1 LKVVIRISEQ
11 FGRGGGGRCLG
22 PQCVEKNQY
31 QDSRTGGRTETGFIR
46 AGGLNNEKKS
56 IKMVDRA

>member
-1 LKVVIRISEQ
+1 MEV
-11 FGRGGGGRCLG
+11 GAGPG